1 MSRTLLIILLL
12 PLTLTAQRKLNLTV
26 FGGFS
31 NYSGDLQDKRFTLD
45 QAHKAFGA
53 GLSLELA
60 PKWNL
65 HGTLRKGKVSADDK
79 FSSDPLKR
87 ARNLNFVSNIYE
99 AALTVEYSFND
110 LYYKRWTPY
119 VFLGGA
125 FFRFNPYGS
134 GNGGAE
140 LRPLSTEGQGF
151 VDGRRRYRIITLAV
165 PAGAGIRL
173 RVSDNVCLGYEL
185 GFRATLTDY
194 LDDVSKT
201 YVDHDLLLQNRG
213 QRSVDFAFRGDE
225 IKPDALYPSAGTVR
239 GSPKYK
245 DFYYFSGLTLFIGIT
260 NEDGRLFGRNPH
272 RGSVA
277 CPKSVL

>member
-12 PLTLTAQRKLNLTV
+12 PLTLTAQRRLNLTV

-45 QAHKAFGA
+45 QAHAGFGA
-53 GLSLELA
+53 GLSYELA

-65 HGTLRKGKVSADDK
+65 HGTLKKGKVSADDK
-79 FSSDPLKR
+79 FSSDPLKK

-110 LYYKRWTPY
+110 LYDKSWTPY
-119 VFLGGA
+119 LFAGGA
-125 FFRFNPYGS
+125 FFRYNPQGI
-134 GNGGAE
+134 GTVA

-151 VDGRRRYRIITLAV
+151 INGRDPYKLITIAA
-165 PAGAGIRL
+165 PMGAGIRL
-173 RVSDNVCLGYEL
+173 RIKDNVYLGYEIGL
-185 GFRATLTDY
+185 RVTLTDY
-194 LDDVSKT
+194 IDDVSKT

-213 QRSVDFAFRGDE
+213 QTAVDLAFRGDDL
-225 IKPDALYPSAGTVR
+225 KPDTPYPPAGTVR
-239 GSPKYK
+239 GSPKYN
-245 DFYYFSGLTLFIGIT
+245 DFYYFSGITLSIGIL
-260 NEDGRLFGRNPH
+260 NQDGKLFGRNPH
-272 RGSVA
+272 TGSVA